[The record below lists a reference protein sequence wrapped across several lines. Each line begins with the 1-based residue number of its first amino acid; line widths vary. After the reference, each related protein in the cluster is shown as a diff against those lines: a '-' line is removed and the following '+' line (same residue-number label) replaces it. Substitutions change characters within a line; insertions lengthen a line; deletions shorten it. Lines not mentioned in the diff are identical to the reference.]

1 MGVGGS
7 WGRDRSK
14 PERRLLVT
22 EWITV
27 ETIETL

>member
-14 PERRLLVT
+14 PERLVT